1 MTVCTMSSAWKLHTV
16 MTPAEGVAYEGPE
29 ARPVCSSSRS
39 GVPRHELPVPGVK
52 VAPTWVAALAPEA
65 AISAVAPI
73 AATQIVLASVLI
85 PLSLSRAC
93 PAGQAEPIRVKMR
106 LSRIAMGSGNS
117 GLFLSETQSA
127 VFAAVSAGSKARS
140 SVTLRGQHSGTR
152 LGSCL
157 LKSTWKATV
166 AVAMTL
172 QEAIDYASAPPSS
185 ETEYGTITALTISM
199 HEDLGGVMY
208 GGAWYQTYNPRHPG
222 ATFHPD
228 LPLLDWGP
236 SRLDLGLAHAANRWF
251 NRSVPGF
258 STRGQ
263 GGLMLNVAGGGGSM
277 PIDLSVRRDPGLP
290 FLGTLPIGPGVQ
302 IEIETLSAPGGSAT
316 S

>member
-1 MTVCTMSSAWKLHTV
+1 
-16 MTPAEGVAYEGPE
+16 
-29 ARPVCSSSRS
+29 
-39 GVPRHELPVPGVK
+39 
-52 VAPTWVAALAPEA
+52 
-65 AISAVAPI
+65 
-73 AATQIVLASVLI
+73 
-85 PLSLSRAC
+85 
-93 PAGQAEPIRVKMR
+93 
-106 LSRIAMGSGNS
+106 
-117 GLFLSETQSA
+117 
-127 VFAAVSAGSKARS
+127 
-140 SVTLRGQHSGTR
+140 
-152 LGSCL
+152 
-157 LKSTWKATV
+157 
-166 AVAMTL
+166 MTL

-208 GGAWYQTYNPRHPG
+208 GGAWYQTYNPRDPG

-290 FLGTLPIGPGVQ
+290 FLGSLPIGPGVQ

-316 S
+316 GGVTLNADENGGLVRAVGPSVRDRANSASYTTTIWIGGRPG